1 MPRSDHEARITPS
14 VLDRLLDFDPRSSS
28 EGQKSRSQTLHE
40 LKASVGRDL
49 EWLLNT
55 RRLAFELTEDLYE
68 TNRSVVAYGIPDLT
82 TLSPDSHLDQ
92 KALVKQIENA
102 ITIFEPRFLSAKVT
116 LEAMG
121 GTERSLRFRI
131 DAQLDIDPAPEPVS
145 FDTSLQSGS
154 SYFEVTAV

>member
-1 MPRSDHEARITPS
+1 MPRSDHEARTTPS

-28 EGQKSRSQTLHE
+28 ETQKSRSQTIHE

-55 RRLAFELTEDLYE
+55 RRLAFVLTDDLYE
-68 TNRSVVAYGIPDLT
+68 ANRSVIAYGIPDLT
-82 TLSPDSHLDQ
+82 TLSPDSILDR
-92 KALVKQIENA
+92 KALVKQIEA
-102 ITIFEPRFLSAKVT
+102 SIAIFEPRFLSVKVT

-145 FDTSLQSGS
+145 FDTSLESGS
-154 SYFEVTAV
+154 GHFQVTAV

>member
-145 FDTSLQSGS
+145 
-154 SYFEVTAV
+154 

>member
-1 MPRSDHEARITPS
+1 MPRTDHEARITPS

-55 RRLAFELTEDLYE
+55 RRLAFELTDDLYE

-82 TLSPDSHLDQ
+82 TMSPDSVLDQ

-102 ITIFEPRFLSAKVT
+102 IAIFEPRFLSAKVT

-145 FDTSLQSGS
+145 FDMSLEAGSGH
-154 SYFEVTAV
+154 FAVAAV